1 MPSSDQAPY
10 PRGEPHQAGDPSLP
24 PAHRTRWSGPLRCG
38 RCRISSS
45 ESPPSW
51 RRPSH
56 ETSPGGAGHSSP
68 AGVGTGGLR
77 WGEESH
83 CPPPI
88 SRHPSPRLN
97 LTLSFG
103 LRTSHLH
110 PPWHFLE
117 KAKVPT
123 GHWGRVRTGASFP
136 GSEGGRPGSPWPL
149 TLDPAAPAFRQGG
162 LLSLWGRGTPL
173 SFLRAPAGE
182 GLGFGGSP
190 QEVRSPLRGPGPSRA
205 SLAGPRPRRS
215 PLLPPHLPETWW
227 PPRRCPRGS
236 ALRAPRPP
244 AGTSPAVQPRAEQ
257 GRGSGRPRP
266 SFPFAFDG
274 WVGGGWRGEGEALAP
289 PWPRLCSCAPNR
301 GGRRGSAPGG
311 GARRPRDGE
320 AARPLRSVTCPHAA
334 RGPRLHVPRGGG
346 AASSG
351 RGGCA
356 RPRPLEL
363 LVPQLLALSP
373 SPGIRR

>member
-1 MPSSDQAPY
+1 MAFPGKSQSPHWHWGRARTGQASQARREAGQVAPGLCPLTLRPPLFVEEASCRSGGGGRHSPS
-10 PRGEPHQAGDPSLP
+10 
-24 PAHRTRWSGPLRCG
+24 C
-38 RCRISSS
+38 
-45 ESPPSW
+45 
-51 RRPSH
+51 
-56 ETSPGGAGHSSP
+56 GGAG
-68 AGVGTGGLR
+68 GGE
-77 WGEESH
+77 WG
-83 CPPPI
+83 
-88 SRHPSPRLN
+88 
-97 LTLSFG
+97 
-103 LRTSHLH
+103 
-110 PPWHFLE
+110 
-117 KAKVPT
+117 
-123 GHWGRVRTGASFP
+123 
-136 GSEGGRPGSPWPL
+136 
-149 TLDPAAPAFRQGG
+149 
-162 LLSLWGRGTPL
+162 
-173 SFLRAPAGE
+173 RAPAGD

-190 QEVRSPLRGPGPSRA
+190 QEVRSPRRGPGPSRA

-215 PLLPPHLPETWW
+215 PLLPPRLPETWW

-274 WVGGGWRGEGEALAP
+274 WVVGGGGRGEDEALAP
-289 PWPRLCSCAPNR
+289 PWLRLCSCAPNP

-311 GARRPRDGE
+311 GARRPRRGE

-346 AASSG
+346 AASPG

-363 LVPQLLALSP
+363 LVPQLLALSAP
-373 SPGIRR
+373 PGIRR